1 MIKLL
6 AICVL
11 LMNVGPAAGSSA
23 SEPPID
29 IKLGPPLEIGREGL
43 FFGSVSS
50 VCEDD
55 RGDIYVVDQREQRV
69 LKFAPDGRLVLMFG
83 QRGQG
88 PGDFRSPREVAF
100 TSEGELAVLE
110 DVNYVSF
117 HRTDGTFIRRLD
129 LNGRLGPGFVGPA
142 CFHVWDWRPD
152 DQQQLLVDADN
163 KVIRTGSTIDRDLF
177 SALLPDET
185 GRMVMFNY
193 SRDEYVPRF
202 LHAYG
207 SGLSAMGISD
217 RYEIELVD
225 ERGRTTAVIRRDV
238 AARRFHPR
246 ERQALEREL
255 SEFVRSKRWPDGV
268 ARELRK
274 KIPAE
279 INRIKTVCVA
289 PDAVLVV
296 RHLSDITAAAPLFP
310 VDIFSRTGD
319 FVGTGELPE
328 APLFVSGRAMYFSR
342 EDADGNVHLVR
353 RSYSF

>member
-6 AICVL
+6 IVGL
-11 LMNVGPAAGSSA
+11 LLLNVGPDARA
-23 SEPPID
+23 SVPETPVA
-29 IKLGPPLEIGREGL
+29 IKLGPVLEIGREGL
-43 FFGSVSS
+43 LFGSVSS

-55 RGDIYVVDQREQRV
+55 QGDIYVVDQREQRV
-69 LKFAPDGRLVLMFG
+69 LKFAPDGRLLLTFG
-83 QRGQG
+83 RRGQG
-88 PGDFRSPREVAF
+88 PGDFRSPGQIAF

-117 HRTDGTFIRRLD
+117 HRTDGTFSRRLD
-129 LNGRLGPGFVGPA
+129 LNGRLGLGYVGPA

-163 KVIRTGSTIDRDLF
+163 EVIRTGPTIDRDLF

-193 SRDEYVPRF
+193 SRDTTVPRF

-217 RYEIELVD
+217 GYEIELLD
-225 ERGRTTAVIRRDV
+225 ERGKTTAVIRRDV
-238 AARRFHPR
+238 AARRFNSR

-255 SEFVRSKRWPDGV
+255 SEFARSKRWPDGV
-268 ARELRK
+268 VRELRK

-279 INRIKTVCVA
+279 INRIKAVCVA

-296 RHLSDITAAAPLFP
+296 RHLSDITAEAPLFP
-310 VDIFSRTGD
+310 VDIFTRSGD
-319 FVGTGELPE
+319 FLGTGELPE
-328 APLFVSGRAMYFSR
+328 VPLFVSGRAMYFSR
-342 EDADGNVHLVR
+342 DDADGNVFLVR